1 MYIFSGDEKPVNL
14 TPRQLNKNYHLDT
27 MFIGVRRAKLEPDGI
42 SYRVDPASPII
53 YSNRFIGG
61 IPIIKSI
68 FLYNHS
74 SSLVDYNDSPTTWNF
89 NEHKLNILKTIII
102 NEGVPMHRNNSCKLE
117 FVLLVTFRRREC

>member
-1 MYIFSGDEKPVNL
+1 ML
-14 TPRQLNKNYHLDT
+14 
-27 MFIGVRRAKLEPDGI
+27 IGVRRAKLEPDGI

-74 SSLVDYNDSPTTWNF
+74 SSLVNSNDSPTTWNF
-89 NEHKLNILKTIII
+89 DERKLNILETIII
-102 NEGVPMHRNNSCKLE
+102 NEDVLMHRNNKCKLK
-117 FVLLVTFRRREC
+117 FKLRVIFCRRDC